1 MTDSGANEPRTVSSL
16 RDLPQAIAP
25 ARDLWP
31 QIEAEINAPSTGAA
45 APGTAGGRRAVFTR
59 RRPWLAAAA
68 MVGCVAIGVWI
79 GRAGLP
85 GSAPV
90 TAHRGAAPAPE
101 SGAVLDAAYVSDPR
115 YQREH
120 AALMKSL
127 QAQLAT
133 LPAPT
138 RAKVMESLATI
149 GHARR
154 ELEEALGRDPSNAL
168 LQELL
173 VDTYQDEMRV
183 LTDVREASD
192 AGKGI

>member
-1 MTDSGANEPRTVSSL
+1 MTDSGTNQPHTVSSL

-25 ARDLWP
+25 GRDLWS
-31 QIEAEINAPSTGAA
+31 QIEAEISAPSAAA
-45 APGTAGGRRAVFTR
+45 APGASGGRRAVFTR
-59 RRPWLAAAA
+59 GRPWLAAAA
-68 MVGCVAIGVWI
+68 MVSCVAIGVWI

-90 TAHRGAAPAPE
+90 TVGPGAAPIPE
-101 SGAVLDAAYVSDPR
+101 SGAMLDAAYVSDPR

-138 RAKVMESLATI
+138 RAKVMASLATI

-154 ELEEALGRDPSNAL
+154 ELEEALGRDPSSAL

-173 VDTYQDEMRV
+173 VNTYQDEMRV